1 MSNRNVE
8 FQVTLG
14 LQEAQNQLN
23 TLRDLLQKSVK
34 VDSSAFKDI
43 ERLLDRLATQ
53 ADGLKGKMG
62 DAFKTSASSKQFL
75 KQYEQLFTALES
87 VKGKF
92 TSLGLNDI
100 AFSSGDAQ
108 FVDETLAKIK
118 QLQGEIDNLEKG
130 KIGKIFDDNTIDG
143 ADKIRAFVADLGKD
157 LNSMTFSGL
166 SAALTKELKSVQ
178 DQIETTEKY
187 IGSLRSQISALS
199 GNQLDELMNKMNT
212 AVNGAVDQ
220 SSATFKPEQILDYRK
235 AIEDFYSMYNSYTGD
250 RKKNDTTGSVESW
263 IKKEAAGIA
272 DGIELMKQKFAEYEQ
287 ALADLNKIQ
296 SSGVKGIEAKSQ
308 IDDIASRLGLTFD
321 ASSFTRYD
329 QALSALRAKITELK
343 GSFTS
348 ETDITD
354 LGQKMLD
361 SLAHVFDHVDL
372 NRTLNISNLKSQL
385 TAIFKE
391 IGVDISDPAIAQIF
405 NSITKNMNL
414 GDFSAVFSKQIE
426 DYKQKHEAMA
436 QQVEADNQKLK
447 ASEQDLKDM
456 SNTVN
461 TQIGAK
467 DNSIREK
474 QEEIENLHNTLQKLV
489 DEFNKANGTNFQLF
503 NSSNV
508 EQGKR
513 AIESLIDSLTRFE
526 NKQKAL
532 SNISM
537 AITRWM
543 GFYQVLNL
551 TKRAINQMKQHIQEL
566 DSVMTRIAVVTNM
579 TQDDLWNQI
588 GKYSEIARQY
598 GVAIKGVYEVSQ
610 LYYQQGLNKGDVM
623 GLTTETLKMARIAG
637 IDYSTAAD
645 YMTTAIRG
653 FKLEMA
659 DAAHVTDVFSNLAA
673 HTASSTEEL
682 ATAISKTAASAASV
696 GASFEATSAMM
707 ATMIATT
714 RESATNI
721 GTALKSI
728 ISRYGEMKSN
738 PTGIDA
744 EGEEYSLNKVDKA
757 LQTVGIKI
765 HDVNGQFRNF
775 DDVILE
781 LAEAWDTI
789 DKNTQRYIATVMA
802 GNRQQSRFLALVSN
816 VEEYKRALDLAN
828 DSSDT
833 GDIQTLKT
841 LDSIDA
847 KIERMKVTIQEFYTS
862 SGLQDLYK
870 NILDTITNV
879 INGANSLPKVF
890 GKIPMLALT
899 LGIQVINIIKNVAK
913 LFVSTVS
920 ASIEQLK
927 GNTSTVLSGIVRI
940 FAQKGTESGQALK
953 ENAEREISKIGTGA
967 KIGAIIGQRIGSL
980 VSLAGSA
987 VSLAAMNAYGSSTSK
1002 SQDLAAGS
1010 QMALGAG
1017 LNAAGSAISGAATG
1031 LIAGASIGGTAGPI
1045 GAIIGA
1051 VLGLASGIP
1060 DLITAI
1066 NMNNV
1071 TLKREVE
1078 LNQKQLQ
1085 ETKQTETTAKGRRNE
1100 LENARDKLKQLEEVS
1115 RNSAESLQEYHEYMN
1130 QLAESYPNL
1139 ISQIEVSGD
1148 RIIELTTLEAELAN
1162 ARLKTAQATLET
1174 TEVELA
1180 GKKLQKQNYETLQQ
1194 QFNKINNEKIVFDK
1208 GAAYSLLFGK
1218 NMTSADER
1226 NASEKILEQ
1235 YNQWAAHTDNAP
1247 IATYK
1252 STFEAGEWI
1261 RKNTDAMNAYMEAL
1275 ISSMDLAVG
1284 GDYQTTKNSRT
1295 KVLSQ
1300 KRDNLANAYIKILKE
1315 AQETASAGGE
1325 TLDLDFIVGKNIES
1339 LDDIKNWSYTEIK
1352 ESLENANDKIQTYI
1366 NSINNTIEGVSNSLN
1381 NAALNLGIQQ
1391 NLNSMDNR
1399 TQANTAQEY
1408 SSLMSF
1414 MLGGRYKYKV
1424 DWNTEQNQAIISEL
1438 RDWILE
1444 NEETATDLMALD
1456 FTQYSNPQQIL
1467 DSLNKDDLAKL
1478 SSWDEYYNK
1487 SIVPAFKDARNKVLK
1502 GFSEQLT
1509 NVKLEGEFDDLIG
1522 TNEIEGTLITS
1533 LITPLRSSITQYQKL
1548 IKEELTE
1555 SASAYKNSFVE
1566 VYKSIGSLPQETQVS
1581 LESIINDLDLQDTD
1595 SISKAIETLKDL
1607 DPDFYKDL
1615 ITALERA
1622 SLRIVT
1628 NIQLQL
1634 EQLRES
1640 SKELAKNIEKVTDN
1654 IGKGLK
1660 LSEAIEQANEILSN
1674 YSGDEGY
1681 TYESL
1686 YNWDET
1692 LGGYVLT
1699 VTGIHVWIEN
1709 INKEAQD
1716 NIDDLSKSLKETLT
1730 IYDALKLNGPE
1741 ESLNIEALKQS
1752 LRTLYSDTD
1761 ESGAFIVSDEDI
1773 NARAEGYAITYKTL
1787 LDKYNE
1793 QDKLGWEDWLDSQ
1806 KELLTNITE
1815 KDIEFFKN
1823 LPRNELL
1830 NKLVSLDYSS
1840 IAGGTG
1846 NSYKN
1851 ILQQL
1856 LKESFENDYTDEIF
1870 STIWEELLQ
1879 GKFDTLKNLLNGTG
1893 FSISEKTESSAAEAS
1908 IKQYTNAISELMNV
1922 PFENWSK
1929 ATKQLIGSTMKPS
1942 SEKQLSDP
1950 DFIQNTIDVLYDH
1963 LEQEIDGVKY
1973 TVDQY
1978 NQDILALNEYRGFG
1992 KTKAS
1997 IDLISG
2003 GFDIEDFRK
2012 YLQLIDPSAK
2022 IEDYFNFETKQFK
2035 KELNGINFASLFTYD
2050 EVTNSFK
2057 ANTAIS
2063 IESAV
2068 DTLVTT
2074 LRISTEKA
2082 TEIWNSMI
2090 DSSINEQIQVLDTV
2104 DIGKQASNQIS
2115 TLANAKVGTRVAV
2128 NRIPSEIREKLGIDG
2143 DFYEIISE
2151 FQRDQLIMALDETAL
2166 DEEWKE
2172 VVKELQNNIKQKRNK
2187 GNTYQNLIAKTV
2199 TKDQAKAYLESIGRA
2214 ETDAHDFLVD
2224 TMHYIYDPFTDTYTA
2239 TKKTLDSYDS
2249 MIRSAETAS
2258 NKNPEYIAQ
2267 LKKARNDIAYA
2278 LEADPMGEALKALLS
2293 SYENVSDDVL
2303 SEFSTQFSI
2312 NIDNYVTSENGI
2324 KKVNIERLKKDLGDK
2339 YQSYFDDY
2347 IAQIADSYIEN
2358 ASKIGNLLTSGTT
2371 SQVEMQGFQKAY
2383 SELMG
2388 GESVDFFYDSV
2399 LQAWTIDASKIRGYL
2414 EQVAA
2419 KLNLGDN
2426 ASQWVEDQIQTLTV
2440 DNLDFSNYLSGT
2452 ASQKDQTK
2460 LKHDLKN
2467 YFKAYNKDYMPYMG
2481 SLEEWAEQRTD
2492 NLLASLD
2499 KGGQEAVDALKSV
2512 KGELTTEE
2520 IQNAYRAQVAP
2531 IKALYDQ
2538 IDELQVGSVV
2548 AKNQI
2553 NALTKAGFTVNAN
2566 GVVTTVGNLVEAY
2579 KSLYD
2584 QMKDTGEATLAEIN
2598 EALGKYLDNRDGE
2611 QQAID
2616 ALSNAANM
2624 TYSQLAEIYTQAG
2637 IELTEELVDAMEEVG
2652 IIKGLG
2658 GNKLMIQDFRAFAKQ
2673 MNWGEGS
2680 EEYINAFKAYNDSLI
2695 EYDRQTEKSIV
2706 EEIKNVAAAKPGDK
2720 INLTHFVSQLENGLD
2735 TILVATGARIQNGIL
2750 TISEGADLADITNQL
2765 LAMVPESV
2773 KLIPDE
2779 IAEIADAVNTIL
2791 QQIASLIKEGING
2804 TLSNANKQ
2812 SLTSWGN
2819 ANGLNLQ
2826 FTQTAEGFKLAQESA
2841 IQVYYTL
2848 KSIDALQGKLVFDEL
2863 NKSLQEANEHYK
2875 SISDIANRIA
2885 WIENEAHPERATQY
2899 AQELALA
2906 KEIYAV
2912 RSTTEDSSFSFMSNK
2927 IPGAQNNPINYFNN
2941 WVQAIHTFNDALK
2954 TQGTY
2959 TKGGKTYQS
2968 GFVDYD
2974 FWYNLVT
2981 EMNNIAALGGNI
2993 EFAGE
2998 ELDGSLEAASK
3009 LIQKGAESLVVTDTG
3024 EVKVALS
3031 GMSLDFAAGADA
3043 FSSNVT
3049 EGIQALAK
3057 SQSKMLDG
3065 LIKLLEAVV
3074 AMEKLGD
3081 IDVGDNGILDLSE
3094 LFEVKTGEQNWTI
3107 AEKNLV
3113 GFNAFIEQAGDS
3125 LDSIIIN
3132 GQKFTD
3138 LAEKA
3143 KVEGLDKAT
3152 AENFTAI
3159 MNSLYQMYRSGDY
3172 NLDNLYDSIQQ
3183 IMAQSKFTGEL
3194 QLGDTIL
3201 HVKNGAVII
3210 ETEDKKGKK
3219 KFQTPNGDTYDTM
3232 GEAIARSAVMAQG
3245 IKDGITYEGEIATGN
3260 IEIKTLG
3267 ANITIT
3273 SDKEGNLTFKNGDGE
3288 PISAANINEYIQ
3300 TLIDAKKLEPT
3311 EAAKLKTNV
3320 GLEIG
3325 TVKLDSFSYK
3335 SIDSKIREEF
3345 EKKLASGS
3353 QIEVDT
3359 FIDANPV
3366 LKQFKGKT
3374 GAEIQEILHLDDVK
3388 IIVDN
3393 KQAIKGISAV
3403 EEQLKKLH
3411 DKTITI
3417 TTINKEVSDKSGL
3430 KKTGNTQGILQPLE
3444 PISPGKKTVGAAG
3457 NIGLANA
3464 KGTLMGELGPE
3475 LVVSEGHYFVVGQSG
3490 PEMVNLAEDAI
3501 VFNHLQTESL
3511 LKKGMSKG
3519 RGKAVTNERNA
3530 VSFATGNVNGGPAKA
3545 SASAALQALRQ
3556 LKAQWDALAGLSAK
3570 DLAGKGGGGGGGGG
3584 DPKAFLK
3591 DLERW
3596 YDWLQQIAQL
3606 EKEIT
3611 LEEAKRAKY
3620 QSDMVARGKEYFTSQ
3635 MASLE
3640 KLQEQAVVQ
3649 QSLNDSQEEY
3659 FQKRLEELNEQSAFS
3674 ALYGFSESGQLYYKD
3689 VYADGK
3695 GAFEWLS
3702 DLVGRDEETGKAN
3715 YTAEEQYNKLV
3726 EAGFGFAMQYDSAG
3740 NEIKH
3745 EGTDWYNTALQAFW
3759 DKIDRDKEEMQS
3771 LHDAIEDGKKKVLDL
3786 QAAQNEI
3793 LHEIED
3799 NQIEVEQKVLKAVE
3813 EMRQRAIDQMKDN
3826 KDALEEGAKALT
3838 DGLSKQLDNER
3849 KMLDNQ
3855 KNADELASLQR
3866 RLGILQRSGGSA
3878 SQIADLQQQIT
3889 DKQQDKYFDMQEQ
3902 QIQAIQDAS
3911 DAEIER
3917 LDRQIELEEEQ
3928 LEYEKEHGMLW
3939 MDVDDV
3945 LKKSSEDIVNFIQGN
3960 TSEYW
3965 SKSTTELQKVL
3976 REDLFEVDRFKQ
3988 FQATVEEGMDA
3999 LIEKYG
4005 TEEQKK
4011 ALADKKRAEAK
4022 AEDAEAAVEAAVT
4035 EPANNKQAPTPKNEP
4050 PRITGTGE
4058 FTYKPIDDTYHMKSE
4073 KLSNGTFKDRG
4084 KEKHNFVDG
4093 KCSRCGYSA
4102 LKLNKGPINDK
4113 FANALVSN
4121 QETQDLLSSE
4131 KALLQHKSI
4140 DISQSALA
4148 SFQSAYKGLSSNAY
4162 DSIQNNSNKTTIERA
4177 EVNLNI
4183 DKLANDYDAKRA
4195 ADTVMDEM
4203 LRLASKTIVNNSVRR

>member
-1 MSNRNVE
+1 M
-8 FQVTLG
+8 
-14 LQEAQNQLN
+14 
-23 TLRDLLQKSVK
+23 
-34 VDSSAFKDI
+34 
-43 ERLLDRLATQ
+43 
-53 ADGLKGKMG
+53 
-62 DAFKTSASSKQFL
+62 
-75 KQYEQLFTALES
+75 
-87 VKGKF
+87 
-92 TSLGLNDI
+92 
-100 AFSSGDAQ
+100 
-108 FVDETLAKIK
+108 
-118 QLQGEIDNLEKG
+118 
-130 KIGKIFDDNTIDG
+130 
-143 ADKIRAFVADLGKD
+143 
-157 LNSMTFSGL
+157 
-166 SAALTKELKSVQ
+166 
-178 DQIETTEKY
+178 
-187 IGSLRSQISALS
+187 
-199 GNQLDELMNKMNT
+199 
-212 AVNGAVDQ
+212 AV
-220 SSATFKPEQILDYRK
+220 
-235 AIEDFYSMYNSYTGD
+235 
-250 RKKNDTTGSVESW
+250 
-263 IKKEAAGIA
+263 
-272 DGIELMKQKFAEYEQ
+272 
-287 ALADLNKIQ
+287 
-296 SSGVKGIEAKSQ
+296 
-308 IDDIASRLGLTFD
+308 
-321 ASSFTRYD
+321 
-329 QALSALRAKITELK
+329 
-343 GSFTS
+343 
-348 ETDITD
+348 
-354 LGQKMLD
+354 
-361 SLAHVFDHVDL
+361 
-372 NRTLNISNLKSQL
+372 
-385 TAIFKE
+385 
-391 IGVDISDPAIAQIF
+391 
-405 NSITKNMNL
+405 
-414 GDFSAVFSKQIE
+414 
-426 DYKQKHEAMA
+426 
-436 QQVEADNQKLK
+436 
-447 ASEQDLKDM
+447 
-456 SNTVN
+456 
-461 TQIGAK
+461 
-467 DNSIREK
+467 
-474 QEEIENLHNTLQKLV
+474 
-489 DEFNKANGTNFQLF
+489 
-503 NSSNV
+503 
-508 EQGKR
+508 
-513 AIESLIDSLTRFE
+513 
-526 NKQKAL
+526 
-532 SNISM
+532 
-537 AITRWM
+537 TRWM

-551 TKRAINQMKQHIQEL
+551 TKRAVNEMKRHIQEL

-579 TQDDLWNQI
+579 SQNDLWNQI
-588 GKYSEIARQY
+588 GQYSQIARQY

-637 IDYSTAAD
+637 IDYATAAD

-653 FKLEMA
+653 FKLEMS

-728 ISRYGEMKSN
+728 ISRYGEMKNN
-738 PTGIDA
+738 PMGIDA
-744 EGEEYSLNKVDKA
+744 EGEEYSLNKVDTA
-757 LQTVGIKI
+757 LQTIGISI
-765 HDVNGQFRNF
+765 HNVNGQFRDF

-816 VEEYKRALDLAN
+816 VEEYKRALELAN
-828 DSSDT
+828 DSDNA

-870 NILDTITNV
+870 NILDTITN
-879 INGANSLPKVF
+879 IISAANSLPKVF
-890 GKIPMLALT
+890 DKIPAMAL
-899 LGIQVINIIKNVAK
+899 VIGANIIGIIKNVLKVIITTIQLGIESAK
-913 LFVSTVS
+913 QN
-920 ASIEQLK
+920 ASKIFKNLSNEA
-927 GNTSTVLSGIVRI
+927 GN
-940 FAQKGTESGQALK
+940 AGTEAGANYGNKFVTALRSK
-953 ENAEREISKIGTGA
+953 LNAGTFKA
-967 KIGAIIGQRIGSL
+967 IGSL
-980 VSLAGSA
+980 AAQYLGAALSAYGGYLTLQGMNDYGKSTSPDEDRAAGKTTRAGAWTAILGSA
-987 VSLAAMNAYGSSTSK
+987 VSGA
-1002 SQDLAAGS
+1002 
-1010 QMALGAG
+1010 ALGSAG
-1017 LNAAGSAISGAATG
+1017 GLATGVLGGITGFISG
-1031 LIAGASIGGTAGPI
+1031 
-1045 GAIIGA
+1045 
-1051 VLGLASGIP
+1051 
-1060 DLITAI
+1060 LITNYETLRASDE
-1066 NMNNV
+1066 MLNV
-1071 TLKREVE
+1071 SLAREIELKKKAAD
-1078 LNQKQLQ
+1078 QAKTA
-1085 ETKQTETTAKGRRNE
+1085 ETVAKGETSN
-1100 LENARDKLKQLEEVS
+1100 LQSAADKLKELKDS
-1115 RNSAESLQEYHEYMN
+1115 MYDSAEATLEYKEYMN
-1130 QLAESYPNL
+1130 QLADSYPYL
-1139 ISQIEVSGD
+1139 VSK
-1148 RIIELTTLEAELAN
+1148 IELTGDKTIELADLEGQLAESRVKSALATVNALKAEQEAKSLEVRSFGELYAATETALNPQGGGIGAYSPSNLIKLMQRSNLGSDPYKLYNNLVENGKIARGTKIKDAESLISTYNSSYLTSQYETELKALYSYLSANQKTIDYTNSRQNYKNALSDALAQNSGLSLMSLVGLDNVQTINDIDKLNTEDLIAAMKYTSEHASEYMLAAVNEVENLKVAIDQAELQLKIESNLAKN
-1162 ARLKTAQATLET
+1162 ILTDSINYQKYTSLISGLITTEHGQDWTKTASSSEIDAEID
-1174 TEVELA
+1174 
-1180 GKKLQKQNYETLQQ
+1180 KWKQWISLNQESAQWLM
-1194 QFNKINNEKIVFDK
+1194 EEFDK
-1208 GAAYSLLFGK
+1208 GNYRS
-1218 NMTSADER
+1218 
-1226 NASEKILEQ
+1226 
-1235 YNQWAAHTDNAP
+1235 
-1247 IATYK
+1247 
-1252 STFEAGEWI
+1252 
-1261 RKNTDAMNAYMEAL
+1261 
-1275 ISSMDLAVG
+1275 DL
-1284 GDYQTTKNSRT
+1284 DLRE
-1295 KVLSQ
+1295 VLS
-1300 KRDNLANAYIKILKE
+1300 D
-1315 AQETASAGGE
+1315 
-1325 TLDLDFIVGKNIES
+1325 KNVPSEVIDKYIES
-1339 LDDIKNWSYTEIK
+1339 WRE
-1352 ESLENANDKIQTYI
+1352 YI
-1366 NSINNTIEGVSNSLN
+1366 T
-1381 NAALNLGIQQ
+1381 
-1391 NLNSMDNR
+1391 
-1399 TQANTAQEY
+1399 
-1408 SSLMSF
+1408 
-1414 MLGGRYKYKV
+1414 
-1424 DWNTEQNQAIISEL
+1424 
-1438 RDWILE
+1438 
-1444 NEETATDLMALD
+1444 
-1456 FTQYSNPQQIL
+1456 
-1467 DSLNKDDLAKL
+1467 SLNKNITDIFSSYLEIGNKNDLGNLFSALYEDGKTGQSEGL
-1478 SSWDEYYNK
+1478 LINSHLLTTLQSQLVEYK
-1487 SIVPAFKDARNKVLK
+1487 
-1502 GFSEQLT
+1502 
-1509 NVKLEGEFDDLIG
+1509 
-1522 TNEIEGTLITS
+1522 S
-1533 LITPLRSSITQYQKL
+1533 LIKQD
-1548 IKEELTE
+1548 LTT
-1555 SASAYKNSFVE
+1555 SASN
-1566 VYKSIGSLPQETQVS
+1566 
-1581 LESIINDLDLQDTD
+1581 
-1595 SISKAIETLKDL
+1595 
-1607 DPDFYKDL
+1607 L
-1615 ITALERA
+1615 ITALTDTYGAIAKLNSAQQIKITPIISNLDFMDKDALNDAIEYLNDLNPDLYGDLVKVLTDA
-1622 SLRIVT
+1622 SKRISI
-1628 NIQLQL
+1628 NIEAQVLQA
-1634 EQLRES
+1634 RE
-1640 SKELAKNIEKVTDN
+1640 KAKDIAKNIEKTLDETT
-1654 IGKGLK
+1654 KGIK
-1660 LSEAIEQANEILSN
+1660 LSEAIENFDTLIAEYKGEETFSFDQIYTWNEA
-1674 YSGDEGY
+1674 
-1681 TYESL
+1681 
-1686 YNWDET
+1686 

-1699 VTGIHVWIEN
+1699 INGIATWINHITQESTDKIQEITDALNQEN
-1709 INKEAQD
+1709 ILYEVGQLHGAETGKNFFEVSDTSRRSWLKNAITKASPTASEDEVNTQTDALMARYEALAQEYNSYRQSVDEAEAKTWEVWLADKAKTVNEITQKEIQFLTD
-1716 NIDDLSKSLKETLT
+1716 LPKNTILSK
-1730 IYDALKLNGPE
+1730 
-1741 ESLNIEALKQS
+1741 
-1752 LRTLYSDTD
+1752 
-1761 ESGAFIVSDEDI
+1761 
-1773 NARAEGYAITYKTL
+1773 ITSF
-1787 LDKYNE
+1787 D
-1793 QDKLGWEDWLDSQ
+1793 
-1806 KELLTNITE
+1806 
-1815 KDIEFFKN
+1815 FAA
-1823 LPRNELL
+1823 
-1830 NKLVSLDYSS
+1830 

-1846 NSYKN
+1846 SANKD

-1856 LKESFENDYTDEIF
+1856 LKEVLKQDYTDELF
-1870 STIWEELLQ
+1870 NTIWKELLE
-1879 GKFDTLKNLLNGTG
+1879 GKFDSLNNILNGTG
-1893 FSISEKTESSAAEAS
+1893 FSIQEKTQASALQAEV
-1908 IKQYTNAISELMNV
+1908 KQYTTAINELTNV
-1922 PFENWSK
+1922 PFKQWSESTIELVNQTAK
-1929 ATKQLIGSTMKPS
+1929 PTSEAQLT
-1942 SEKQLSDP
+1942 DP
-1950 DFIQNTIDVLYDH
+1950 DFINSTINTLYANLKDK
-1963 LEQEIDGVKY
+1963 IDGVNY
-1973 TVDQY
+1973 TISQY
-1978 NQDILALNEYRGFG
+1978 NQDIMALNQRNGFG
-1992 KTKAS
+1992 ATKQG

-2003 GFDIEDFRK
+2003 GFTLDDFRQ
-2012 YLQLIDPSAK
+2012 YLEAINPSAA
-2022 IEDYFNFETKQFK
+2022 IDEYFDFETKQFK

-2057 ANTAIS
+2057 VNTAIS
-2063 IESAV
+2063 LESAV
-2068 DTLVTT
+2068 DTLVTA
-2074 LRISTEKA
+2074 LGISTAKA
-2082 TEIWNSMI
+2082 TEIWQELLSNEVSQQIATLDSI
-2090 DSSINEQIQVLDTV
+2090 DV
-2104 DIGKQASNQIS
+2104 GKQAVNQLNTFAS
-2115 TLANAKVGTRVAV
+2115 AGTGTRVQV
-2128 NRIPSEIREKLGIDG
+2128 DRIPKEIRDKMGITRD
-2143 DFYEIISE
+2143 DYWEIASE
-2151 FQRDQLIMALDETAL
+2151 YQRDTMIMALDETTIK
-2166 DEEWKE
+2166 DKE
-2172 VVKELQNNIKQKRNK
+2172 YQNWVRTQKRQIAEKRDKNK
-2187 GNTYQNLIAKTV
+2187 LLSDMFSKTISQDAARTFMATSKGIDEV
-2199 TKDQAKAYLESIGRA
+2199 DITDSELEGYMTSRG
-2214 ETDAHDFLVD
+2214 
-2224 TMHYIYDPFTDTYTA
+2224 YIYDAFTKEFKATEDTL
-2239 TKKTLDSYDS
+2239 KWFNNQIKL
-2249 MIRSAETAS
+2249 AERDGAS
-2258 NKNPEYIAQ
+2258 EETINQLQAQASQVAYQLQENP
-2267 LKKARNDIAYA
+2267 ARDA
-2278 LEADPMGEALKALLS
+2278 LVNLLS
-2293 SYENVSDDVL
+2293 SYENVGNDIL
-2303 SEFSTQFSI
+2303 STFTSQFD
-2312 NIDNYVTSENGI
+2312 NIKIDEYITETNGI
-2324 KKVNIERLKKDLGDK
+2324 KKVDIERLRKDIGEE

-2414 EQVAA
+2414 EQVAG
-2419 KLNLGDN
+2419 KLGLGES

-2467 YFKAYNKDYMPYMG
+2467 YFKAHNKDYMPYMG

-2548 AKNQI
+2548 AENQI
-2553 NALTKAGFTVNAN
+2553 NALTKAGFTVNAD

-2773 KLIPDE
+2773 ELIPDE
-2779 IAEIADAVNTIL
+2779 IAEIADAVNAIL

-2826 FTQTAEGFKLAQESA
+2826 FTQTAEGFKLAQTSA
-2841 IQVYYTL
+2841 IEVYNTL

-2863 NKSLQEANEHYK
+2863 NKSLQESNEHYK
-2875 SISDIANRIA
+2875 SISDVANRIKA
-2885 WIENEAHPERATQY
+2885 IESIAPDARSKEY

-2941 WVQAIHTFNDALK
+2941 WASAIRTFNDALK
-2954 TQGTY
+2954 NQKTY
-2959 TKGGKTYQS
+2959 FEGGKSFQS
-2968 GFVDYD
+2968 GVVDYD

-2981 EMNNIAALGGNI
+2981 EMNNIAALGGDI
-2993 EFAGE
+2993 EFAGHT
-2998 ELDGSLEAASK
+2998 LDGSLEAAAA
-3009 LIQKGAESLVVTDTG
+3009 LIQKGADSLVVTDTG
-3024 EVKVALS
+3024 EIKVALS
-3031 GMSLDFAAGADA
+3031 KISVDFESGADA
-3043 FSSNVT
+3043 FSGNVT

-3081 IDVGDNGILDLSE
+3081 IDVGDNNILDLGE
-3094 LFEVKTGEQNWTI
+3094 LFVKTDTGNWKI
-3107 AEKNLV
+3107 ADENLV
-3113 GFNAFIEQAGDS
+3113 SFNAFLEQAGDS

-3143 KVEGLDKAT
+3143 KVEGLDQAM

-3159 MNSLYQMYRSGDY
+3159 MNSLYQMYKSGDY

-3219 KFQTPNGDTYDTM
+3219 KFQTPNGETYDTM

-3245 IKDGITYEGEIATGN
+3245 VKDGITYEGEIATGD

-3300 TLIDAKKLEPT
+3300 TLIDAQGLEPT

-3353 QIEVDT
+3353 QIEVDA

-3430 KKTGNTQGILQPLE
+3430 KKTGNNTQGILQPLE
-3444 PISPGKKTVGAAG
+3444 PISPGKKTVGATG

-3475 LVVSEGHYFVVGQSG
+3475 LVVSKGRYFVVGQSG
-3490 PEMVNLAEDAI
+3490 PEMVNLADDAI

-3545 SASAALQALRQ
+3545 SASAALAALRQ

-3659 FQKRLEELNEQSAFS
+3659 FQKRLKELNEQSAFS

-3702 DLVGRDEETGKAN
+3702 DLVGRNEVTGEAN

-3771 LHDAIEDGKKKVLDL
+3771 LHDSIEDGKKKVLDL

-3939 MDVDDV
+3939 MDVDEV

-4022 AEDAEAAVEAAVT
+4022 AEDAT
-4035 EPANNKQAPTPKNEP
+4035 
-4050 PRITGTGE
+4050 TG
-4058 FTYKPIDDTYHMKSE
+4058 
-4073 KLSNGTFKDRG
+4073 
-4084 KEKHNFVDG
+4084 V
-4093 KCSRCGYSA
+4093 
-4102 LKLNKGPINDK
+4102 
-4113 FANALVSN
+4113 ANAEN
-4121 QETQDLLSSE
+4121 TNTATGSSD
-4131 KALLQHKSI
+4131 KKTPNTP
-4140 DISQSALA
+4140 
-4148 SFQSAYKGLSSNAY
+4148 SAYKLTGVDGRRFATASDARSYQEQQAKKNEELAKKDPYNMYSHLQDAKAWREKKVIPVYATGGYDYTTGLAMLHGTKSRPESVFNAEQTHILREQFLSNRPDSVISLLKDYREAYHGLSTNAY
-4162 DSIQNNSNKTTIERA
+4162 DSIQNNSNATTIEHA
-4177 EVNLNI
+4177 EVNLNV

-4195 ADTVMDEM
+4195 ADTIMDEM
-4203 LRLASKTIVNNSVRR
+4203 LRLASKTKVNNSVRR